1 MAKVFYIEHVQ
12 RNVTLVKRYR
22 VEAET
27 FEEAIAL
34 HDDDWE
40 NLEGTQEWGPEMEH
54 MVDKSLV
61 DGWNLRSEEEEC

>member
-34 HDDDWE
+34 HDADWE

>member
-34 HDDDWE
+34 HDSDWE

-54 MVDKSLV
+54 MVDKGLV
-61 DGWNLRSEEEEC
+61 DGWNLRSEEEES